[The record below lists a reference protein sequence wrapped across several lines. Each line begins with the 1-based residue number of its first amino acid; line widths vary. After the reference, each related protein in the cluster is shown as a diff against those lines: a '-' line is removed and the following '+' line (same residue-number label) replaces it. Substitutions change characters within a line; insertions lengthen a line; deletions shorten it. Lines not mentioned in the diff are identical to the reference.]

1 MKNRSQLQKD
11 VDLCIDAAQKSIG
24 CIIDE
29 GDEEEL
35 MAATEKVNSRPAI
48 DSGSVSNVL
57 NPTDLPCAVEAKPNT
72 SGRHF
77 AGANNSRI
85 EKYGS
90 CTTRLESEHGEVAC
104 DWELADV
111 TRPLHSVSQIAGPR
125 DGPGKFDVL
134 FNNKRCI
141 VVPPGVVE
149 QIARRLQGRIQAEYP
164 REGNLYVGDMT
175 ISGFGRQGTQE

>member
-1 MKNRSQLQKD
+1 MD
-11 VDLCIDAAQKSIG
+11 VCIDEALKVIG
-24 CIIDE
+24 CVIDE
-29 GDEEEL
+29 ENEEEL
-35 MAATEKVNSRPAI
+35 MVATEKVRIKPAM
-48 DSGSVSNVL
+48 DSGSVRNVI
-57 NPTDLPCAVEAKPNT
+57 NPSELPCDVEVKPNT

-90 CTTRLESEHGEVAC
+90 CTTKMESEHGEVLC
-104 DWELADV
+104 DWEMADV
-111 TRPLHSVSQIAGPR
+111 TRPLHSVSQVAGPR

-149 QIARRLQGRIQAEYP
+149 QIAQRLQGRIQAEYP